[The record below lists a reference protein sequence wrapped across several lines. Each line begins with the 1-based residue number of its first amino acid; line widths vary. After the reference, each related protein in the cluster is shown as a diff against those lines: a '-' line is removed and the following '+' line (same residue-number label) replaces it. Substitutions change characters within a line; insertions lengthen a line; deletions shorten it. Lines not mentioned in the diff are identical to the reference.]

1 MDKILDIRNLYRFLN
16 LAFYILL
23 FLLVKDA
30 VFSVSQVSL
39 TSLTSGGF
47 YTVFQHNWSRL
58 NFTNVYHWLYMLT
71 LVIAVVN
78 LLAYIFPKFKVK
90 TPNFMRLRF
99 NIELLSSP
107 TCTSLLHFIVFAVGI
122 YFSIT
127 SSEINKWIQ
136 NDELM
141 SRGVSQVFA
150 SFVAILALSI
160 VVFMLNQV
168 AIGKRK
174 KNEDDAN
181 QQVYREKI
189 EDLEKIIRFAPP
201 NGFAK
206 VLSNYVDVADDF
218 VQLTLQHS
226 HKLTTQRMYAS
237 KLLSLEE
244 SDLFKG
250 ISYVTTNMKL
260 RESAILEKANEINN
274 VIEQLEK
281 AQEKTAE
288 YIRCILVAYARLAA
302 LFDGI
307 TPSQKDN
314 DIYRANLMLKYRSS
328 DKELPDKSTFRY
340 IPSVLLDQDGIN
352 IKHYLTLHEEHSVK
366 VYREKTRIT
375 KVNEDGEIEPIQFQK
390 DDHITTFSMPF
401 FLRSDQKNY
410 NCFGAPRAVA
420 DAECQFINNTQEEI
434 KRWRMEKKSP
444 SEIVDEAEMHFDKH
458 SIAKSIIAMPL
469 MQSRYDETHKSSKH
483 VMGVVNIYR
492 DKTNLMMGNRQ
503 KQEQFEHITTPLN
516 FALSKIVAHDM
527 LYRYH
532 AGLLQGL
539 LNFASISSNKDDLQ
553 QVQTHID
560 GVSNG

>member
-1 MDKILDIRNLYRFLN
+1 MDKILDVRHVYRFLN

-23 FLLVKDA
+23 FLVVNDA
-30 VFSVSQVSL
+30 VFSVSQVTL
-39 TSLTSGGF
+39 TSLTTDGF
-47 YTVFQHNWSRL
+47 YTVFHHFWRKL

-71 LVIAVVN
+71 LIIAVVN

-90 TPNFMRLRF
+90 IPVFMRLRF
-99 NIELLSSP
+99 NIKLLSSP

-136 NDELM
+136 KDELM
-141 SRGVSQVFA
+141 SPGVSQVFA

-168 AIGKRK
+168 AIGKHK

-181 QQVYREKI
+181 QQLYREKI
-189 EDLEKIIRFAPP
+189 DDLENIIRFAPP

-206 VLSNYVDVADDF
+206 ILSNYVDVADDF

-226 HKLTTQRMYAS
+226 HTMTKQRVYAT
-237 KLLSLEE
+237 KLLNMDE

-250 ISYVTTNMKL
+250 INYVTSNMVL
-260 RESAILEKANEINN
+260 SEDEIIGVQEEINET
-274 VIEQLEK
+274 ITQLEK

-340 IPSVLLDQDGIN
+340 IPSVLLDQDNIN

-375 KVNEDGEIEPIQFQK
+375 KMNDDGEIEPIQFQK
-390 DDHITTFSMPF
+390 DGQIKTFSMPF
-401 FLRSDQKNY
+401 FLRTDQKNY

-420 DAECQFINNTQEEI
+420 DAECQFINDTQEEI
-434 KRWRMEKKSP
+434 KQWRMERKSP
-444 SEIVDEAEMHFDKH
+444 SEIVDEAEVRFDKN

-469 MQSRYDETHKSSKH
+469 MQSRYDEIHKSSKH

-492 DKTNLMMGNRQ
+492 DKTNLMMGNQQ

-532 AGLLQGL
+532 AGLLRGL
-539 LNFASISSNKDDLQ
+539 LKFAKVSSSKEDVHQ
-553 QVQTHID
+553 EQSHTD
-560 GVSNG
+560 GDTDG

>member
-1 MDKILDIRNLYRFLN
+1 M
-16 LAFYILL
+16 
-23 FLLVKDA
+23 
-30 VFSVSQVSL
+30 
-39 TSLTSGGF
+39 
-47 YTVFQHNWSRL
+47 
-58 NFTNVYHWLYMLT
+58 
-71 LVIAVVN
+71 
-78 LLAYIFPKFKVK
+78 
-90 TPNFMRLRF
+90 
-99 NIELLSSP
+99 SP
-107 TCTSLLHFIVFAVGI
+107 
-122 YFSIT
+122 
-127 SSEINKWIQ
+127 
-136 NDELM
+136 
-141 SRGVSQVFA
+141 GVSQVFA

-168 AIGKRK
+168 AIGKHK

-181 QQVYREKI
+181 QQLYREKI
-189 EDLEKIIRFAPP
+189 EDLENIIRFAPP

-206 VLSNYVDVADDF
+206 ILSNYVDVADDF

-226 HKLTTQRMYAS
+226 HTMTKQRVYAT
-237 KLLSLEE
+237 KLLNMDE
-244 SDLFKG
+244 SNLFKG
-250 ISYVTTNMKL
+250 IDYVTSNMVL
-260 RESAILEKANEINN
+260 SEAQIIDVQEEINET
-274 VIEQLEK
+274 ITQLEK

-340 IPSVLLDQDGIN
+340 IPSVLLDQDNIN

-375 KVNEDGEIEPIQFQK
+375 KMNDNGEIEPIQFQK
-390 DDHITTFSMPF
+390 DDKIKTFSMPF
-401 FLRSDQKNY
+401 FLRKDQKNY

-420 DAECQFINNTQEEI
+420 DAECQFINDTQEEI
-434 KRWRMEKKSP
+434 KQWRMERKSP
-444 SEIVDEAEMHFDKH
+444 SEIVDEAEVHFDKD

-469 MQSRYDETHKSSKH
+469 MQSRYDEIHKSSKH

-492 DKTNLMMGNRQ
+492 DKTNLMMGNQQ

-532 AGLLQGL
+532 AGLLRGL
-539 LNFASISSNKDDLQ
+539 LKFAKVSDSKEDTYQEQSY
-553 QVQTHID
+553 TD
-560 GVSNG
+560 GDTDG